1 MDIKKDNY
9 IDIKKDNYID
19 IKKDIKKDNYISLF
33 LLHALGDTIGYNNTL
48 WEFNLIDD
56 DNMNYDIINIL
67 QSTIEIIS
75 DFVNKGG
82 ISSIDLKGWNVSDD
96 TLFNYDIARFVLD
109 VSFDDSNKIDEK
121 SIILLKKY
129 MKSTLKKQVKLD
141 IERAFGKMTL
151 NAIFAWTD
159 KLDERHKPY
168 NKNAGGNGCSMR
180 TLSIGLRFFK
190 DEDLDKLIE
199 CSIISSKITH
209 NSPIGFLGG
218 LSSAFFVKLAVNK
231 IKISQ
236 WPFLLIELFE
246 SKKIKKYIDMDND
259 DIYDDYRN
267 TIRIWKKYVEMFFNE
282 SKEPLNL
289 KTSIN
294 LIVRIKTMMELN
306 ESLGIVG
313 NYMVGINGPMSVI
326 MAYNGL
332 LDCNGNWE
340 KLMYYTMLH
349 GGDSDTVGAIAGGL
363 YGIVYGYGNLPMRLL
378 DNLEMKNELEQIGEK
393 FYDFYL

>member
-1 MDIKKDNY
+1 M
-9 IDIKKDNYID
+9 DIKKDNYID